1 MQVENV
7 KYFVYLDVFRQ
18 NVELININLV
28 QKDNIRESIVNA
40 AIDIFS
46 KYGFKKTT
54 MDDIAMA
61 LGKGKSSIYYYF
73 RNKEEIFQA
82 VLEKEVTLL
91 KSKLQEAVNAKKNP
105 KGKLKAYIIT
115 RMEGFENMLN
125 YYNAVKNEYLAQF
138 EFIESIRYRYD
149 QEEIANV
156 QLLLEEGI
164 EKKDFS
170 IEDPYLASLAIVTS
184 MKGFEIPLFIQGRKG
199 QDLEQ
204 RVDKLLK
211 MLFNGILR
219 K

>member
-1 MQVENV
+1 
-7 KYFVYLDVFRQ
+7 LDDFRQ
-18 NVELININLV
+18 NVEKISIILT

-91 KSKLQEAVNAKKNP
+91 KSKLQEAIDEKKNP

-115 RMEGFENMLN
+115 RMDGFERMLN
-125 YYNAVKNEYLAQF
+125 FYNAVKNEYLAQF
-138 EFIESIRYRYD
+138 AFIESIRYRYD

-156 QLLLEEGI
+156 QLILEEGI
-164 EKKDFS
+164 EKEDFS

-184 MKGFEIPLFIQGRKG
+184 MKGFEIPLFIQGRRG

-211 MLFNGILR
+211 MLFNGIL
-219 K
+219 KK